1 LNLIFKKMAKQNKKA
16 ENQEEVEVTDNAA
29 EQEVTDNAAEQEVT
43 DNAAEQEVTD
53 NAADNSEAEAE
64 APVVKNTAKTKEQED
79 AERIMLSHKV
89 NELWRVGEHYYFTK
103 EENAVEYAKK
113 TKEELKKFE
122 KQ

>member
-1 LNLIFKKMAKQNKKA
+1 MAKQNKKA

-29 EQEVTDNAAEQEVT
+29 EQEVVDNTAEQEV
-43 DNAAEQEVTD
+43 AD

-64 APVVKNTAKTKEQED
+64 APVAENAAKTKEQED

-89 NELWRVGEHYYFTK
+89 NELWKVGEHYYFTK

>member
-1 LNLIFKKMAKQNKKA
+1 MAKQNKKA
-16 ENQEEVEVTDNAA
+16 ENQEEV
-29 EQEVTDNAAEQEVT
+29 EVT

>member
-1 LNLIFKKMAKQNKKA
+1 MAKAKQNKKA
-16 ENQEEVEVTDNAA
+16 ENQEEVEVTDNAV
-29 EQEVTDNAAEQEVT
+29 EQEATDSAVA
-43 DNAAEQEVTD
+43 
-53 NAADNSEAEAE
+53 NSETE

>member
-1 LNLIFKKMAKQNKKA
+1 MAKQNKKA
-16 ENQEEVEVTDNAA
+16 ENQEEVEVTDNAV
-29 EQEVTDNAAEQEVT
+29 EQEATDSAVA
-43 DNAAEQEVTD
+43 
-53 NAADNSEAEAE
+53 NSETE
-64 APVVKNTAKTKEQED
+64 APVVKNTTKTKEQED

-89 NELWRVGEHYYFTK
+89 NELWKVGEHYYFTK